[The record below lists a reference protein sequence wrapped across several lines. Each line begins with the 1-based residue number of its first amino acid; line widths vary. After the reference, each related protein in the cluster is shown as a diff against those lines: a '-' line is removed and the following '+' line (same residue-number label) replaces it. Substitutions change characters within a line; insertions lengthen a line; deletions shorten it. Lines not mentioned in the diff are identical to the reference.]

1 MHEIVNKVLEVISLK
16 CGHKLADI
24 IKDCRMN
31 NFINELEEIIQERY
45 IKNYETEKYFHALDL
60 FLAKNKFF
68 NSVVENI
75 LSEVSEKSL
84 NRICSNFVEN
94 FIAESSE
101 FSPFKA
107 NIEQILINMAN
118 DIYRSC
124 LQNRLLEKDSII
136 YIKMQTSLNSITD
149 QIDTM
154 GSDIKVIKDL
164 MLSFQMEKTKERKCS
179 KENHLEL
186 YKIYCDTTIDLQ
198 QKEIDYIIW
207 ISKNSDFKEGLVY
220 LADNCKLLNDLK
232 RAKKYYQYI
241 LQEYE
246 AEEFELYNNLGLIE
260 LEEGDSE
267 EAKKCF
273 EKVLVHNNSSINAL
287 YNIAILL
294 YCNENFTDAMEYI
307 RKAYSVSPYDS
318 DVASLYGGLL
328 IEENIN
334 NCKQAIE
341 IFEEALKQ
349 HSESF
354 YLKINLGFAFLLSK
368 RFKEGIDL
376 LENLNNEYPDNIL
389 CISVLAMMYA
399 MIGVEEAEKSI
410 ELFDKAYDLT
420 GDLGYIRNTVHL
432 KEGRFFD
439 SITYNNKRYEIYTDK
454 EVLRYYKNKAGKSFL
469 EST

>member
-1 MHEIVNKVLEVISLK
+1 MHEIVNKVLEAISVK
-16 CGHKLADI
+16 YGPKLADI

-84 NRICSNFVEN
+84 HRICINFAEK

-101 FSPFKA
+101 FSPLKTH
-107 NIEQILINMAN
+107 IEQILISMAN

-124 LQNRLLEKDSII
+124 LQNKLLEKDSII
-136 YIKMQTSLNSITD
+136 YIKMRTSLNNITD
-149 QIDTM
+149 QMDTM
-154 GSDIKVIKDL
+154 ESDIKVIKDL
-164 MLSFQMEKTKERKCS
+164 MLSFQMEKTKERKFS
-179 KENHLEL
+179 KEKHLEL

-246 AEEFELYNNLGLIE
+246 TEEFELYNNLGLIE
-260 LEEGDSE
+260 LEEGDPE

-273 EKVLVHNNSSINAL
+273 EKVLVHNNNNINAL

-328 IEENIN
+328 IEENIS

-341 IFEEALKQ
+341 IFEGALKQ
-349 HSESF
+349 HPESF

-389 CISVLAMMYA
+389 CVSVLAMMYA
-399 MIGVEEAEKSI
+399 MIGVEDAEKSI

-454 EVLRYYKNKAGKSFL
+454 EVLKYYKSKAGKNF
-469 EST
+469 